1 VAFQRTPKEF
11 SPELLLALQGI
22 KSVQLFPRGT
32 TLFDQGS
39 AADGIYVV
47 ESGEVRML
55 LPTGQQRKQL
65 LEVVGPGAVLGL
77 SESMTDESH
86 RITAEANEET
96 TVAFIPREQFLEFL
110 REHNNFSMQVVRML
124 SQELRGLYQKFRNI
138 TAHPGRPRQC
148 ALNEQLN

>member
-1 VAFQRTPKEF
+1 
-11 SPELLLALQGI
+11 
-22 KSVQLFPRGT
+22 
-32 TLFDQGS
+32 
-39 AADGIYVV
+39 
-47 ESGEVRML
+47 ML

-124 SQELRGLYQKFRNI
+124 SQELHGLYQKFRNI
-138 TAHPGRPRQC
+138 TAHPGRPRQR